1 MSEDTTT
8 SPNGQV
14 KRPLKQR
21 MKQRLKQRLTP
32 KDRGRRL
39 IGRNLWEHRGLFA
52 LTLLFTFAGAAFE
65 GVGLG
70 LLIPFIES
78 LTQPDA
84 EPFRTGIAFVDTHIL
99 AVDADIQTR
108 LFWVSGLILS
118 SIFIRGALGYA
129 GALTNVKL
137 KENIIAK
144 LRRQVIDQV
153 QAVSLRFFS
162 KTRAGDILNTL
173 TSEVGR
179 VNNLFSV
186 SHQILVTGSMALI
199 YASALLLLSWQ
210 LALIGLALSGALFL
224 VMNAFIGYLRD
235 FGRKIPKANAEVT
248 SIATELI
255 RGIRTVIISGTQEYE
270 AQRFKEATNHVRDL
284 SINLNVKTQM
294 IKPVSQAIA
303 STALIGIII
312 IAVQFF
318 ILPGLMSAAML
329 LAFLFAI
336 FRLLPMIQ
344 QINGLRG
351 QWAQKRGSLDNLS
364 DFLSKED
371 KHYLPDGSIPF
382 EGLTDSMQVDH
393 VSFAYHPE
401 EMVLK
406 DISLTVS
413 KGETVAFVGA
423 SGAGKST
430 LADVMARLYDPTE
443 GRVLLDGIDM
453 REYKIA
459 TLRQHVAVVSQ
470 DTFLFNDTVYN
481 NLVYGLDEDVSMD
494 RVRWAAEQSNA
505 LEFIE
510 NLEDGFDTL
519 LGDRGTRLSGG
530 QRQRVAIARAL
541 LRDPAI
547 LILDEATS
555 ALDSVTENIVQEA
568 MERLMEDRT
577 VIVIA
582 HRLSTIEHA
591 DKVVVMEEG
600 EVVEQGPY
608 DELIAQRGQ
617 LWEYHRTQYQYEAV

>member
-1 MSEDTTT
+1 MDTHFST
-8 SPNGQV
+8 NGHARPSLKHRVKQRV
-14 KRPLKQR
+14 KRWA
-21 MKQRLKQRLTP
+21 TP
-32 KDRGRRL
+32 EDRGRRL
-39 IGRNLWEHRGLFA
+39 IARNLWRNRGLFV

-78 LTQPDA
+78 LTQPEA
-84 EPFRTGIAFVDTHIL
+84 EPFRTGLDFVDTYIL
-99 AVDADIQTR
+99 AVDADIGRR
-108 LFWVSGLILS
+108 LFWVSGLILG
-118 SIFIRGALGYA
+118 SIFIRGGLGYA
-129 GALTNVKL
+129 GALANVRL
-137 KENIIAK
+137 KENIVAK

-179 VNNLFSV
+179 VNGLFGV
-186 SHQILVTGSMALI
+186 SHQILVTGSMAVI

-210 LALIGLALSGALFL
+210 LALIGFLLCGALFL

-255 RGIRTVIISGTQEYE
+255 RGIRTVIISGTQEHE
-270 AQRFKEATNHVRDL
+270 AQRFKEATDHVREL

-294 IKPVSQAIA
+294 IGPVSQAIA
-303 STALIGIII
+303 STALIAIII

-364 DFLSKED
+364 DFLSRED

-382 EGLTDSMQVDH
+382 TGLSDTITVEN
-393 VSFAYHPE
+393 VSFAYQPD
-401 EMVLK
+401 EMVLE
-406 DISLTVS
+406 DISLSVS

-430 LADVMARLYDPTE
+430 LADVMARLYDPTQ

-453 REYKIA
+453 REYRIQ
-459 TLRQHVAVVSQ
+459 TLREHIAVVSQ

-481 NLVYGLDEDVSMD
+481 NLTYGLNEDVSME
-494 RVRWAAEQSNA
+494 RVRWAAEKSNA
-505 LEFIE
+505 QEFIG
-510 NLEDGFDTL
+510 NLEDGYDTL

-541 LRDPAI
+541 LRDPDI

-591 DKVVVMEEG
+591 DKVVVLEEG

-608 DELIAQRGQ
+608 GELIAQRGQ
-617 LWEYHRTQYQYEAV
+617 LWEYHRTQYQVEAV

>member
-1 MSEDTTT
+1 MDTPSST
-8 SPNGQV
+8 NGHVRPPLKHRAKQRV
-14 KRPLKQR
+14 KRWV
-21 MKQRLKQRLTP
+21 TP
-32 KDRGRRL
+32 GDRGRRL
-39 IGRNLWEHRGLFA
+39 IARKLWHHKGLFFF
-52 LTLLFTFAGAAFE
+52 TLLFTFVGAAFE

-84 EPFRTGIAFVDTHIL
+84 EPFRTGVSFVDTYIL
-99 AVDADIQTR
+99 AVDADIGTR
-108 LFWVSGLILS
+108 LFWVSGLILGT
-118 SIFIRGALGYA
+118 IFLRGVMGYLGALM
-129 GALTNVKL
+129 NVRL
-137 KENIIAK
+137 KANVIAE
-144 LRRQVIDQV
+144 LRREVIDQV

-179 VNNLFSV
+179 VNGLFGV
-186 SHQILVTGSMALI
+186 SHQILVTGSMALV
-199 YASALLLLSWQ
+199 YASALLFLSWQ
-210 LALIGLALSGALFL
+210 LALVGLVLCAALFL

-248 SIATELI
+248 SIATEVI
-255 RGIRTVIISGTQEYE
+255 RGIRTVIISGTQKQE
-270 AQRFKEATNHVRDL
+270 ADRFKEATNHVRDL

-294 IKPVSQAIA
+294 IGPISQAIA
-303 STALIGIII
+303 STALIAIII

-351 QWAQKRGSLDNLS
+351 QWAQKRGSLENLS
-364 DFLSKED
+364 DFLSEDD
-371 KHYLPDGSIPF
+371 KHYLPDGDREF
-382 EGLTDSMQVDH
+382 EALRDGLEVEN
-393 VSFAYHPE
+393 VSFAYESHE
-401 EMVLK
+401 TVLAN
-406 DISLTVS
+406 ISFTIAT
-413 KGETVAFVGA
+413 GETVAFVGA

-430 LADVMARLYDPTE
+430 LADVIARLYDPTE
-443 GRVLLDGIDM
+443 GRVLLDGHDM
-453 REYKIA
+453 RTYKIQS
-459 TLRQHVAVVSQ
+459 LREHIAVVSQ

-481 NLVYGLDEDVSMD
+481 NLVYGLTEEVSRA
-494 RVRWAAEQSNA
+494 RVRWAAKQANA
-505 LEFIE
+505 LEFVE

-541 LRDPAI
+541 LRDPEL

-555 ALDSVTENIVQEA
+555 ALDSVTESIIQEA
-568 MERLMEDRT
+568 MERLMENRT

-591 DKVVVMEEG
+591 DNVIVLEEG
-600 EVVEQGPY
+600 EIVEQGPY
-608 DELIAQRGQ
+608 RELLERRGQ
-617 LWEYHRTQYQYEAV
+617 LWEYHRTQYEFEAV

>member
-1 MSEDTTT
+1 MDTHFST
-8 SPNGQV
+8 NGHARPLLKHRVKQRV
-14 KRPLKQR
+14 KRWA
-21 MKQRLKQRLTP
+21 TP
-32 KDRGRRL
+32 EDRGRRL
-39 IGRNLWEHRGLFA
+39 IARNLWRNRGLFV

-78 LTQPDA
+78 LTQPEA
-84 EPFRTGIAFVDTHIL
+84 EPFRTGLDFVDTYIL
-99 AVDADIQTR
+99 AVDADIGRR
-108 LFWVSGLILS
+108 LFWVSGLILG
-118 SIFIRGALGYA
+118 SIFIRGGLGYA
-129 GALTNVKL
+129 GALANVRL
-137 KENIIAK
+137 KENIVAK

-179 VNNLFSV
+179 VNGLFGV
-186 SHQILVTGSMALI
+186 SHQILVTGSMAVI

-210 LALIGLALSGALFL
+210 LALIGFLLCGALFL

-255 RGIRTVIISGTQEYE
+255 RGIRTVIISGTQEHE
-270 AQRFKEATNHVRDL
+270 AHRFKEATDHVREL

-294 IKPVSQAIA
+294 IGPVSQAIA
-303 STALIGIII
+303 STALIAIII

-364 DFLSKED
+364 DFLSRED

-382 EGLTDSMQVDH
+382 TGLSDTITVEN
-393 VSFAYHPE
+393 VSFAYQPD
-401 EMVLK
+401 EMVLE
-406 DISLTVS
+406 DISLSVS

-430 LADVMARLYDPTE
+430 LADVMARLYDPTQ

-453 REYKIA
+453 REYRIQ
-459 TLRQHVAVVSQ
+459 TLREHIAVVSQ

-481 NLVYGLDEDVSMD
+481 NLTYGLNEDVSME
-494 RVRWAAEQSNA
+494 RVRWAAEKSNA
-505 LEFIE
+505 QEFIG
-510 NLEDGFDTL
+510 NLEDGYDTL

-541 LRDPAI
+541 LRDPDI

-591 DKVVVMEEG
+591 DKVVVLEEG

-608 DELIAQRGQ
+608 GELIAQRGQ
-617 LWEYHRTQYQYEAV
+617 LWEYHRTQYQVEVA

>member
-1 MSEDTTT
+1 MDTHFST
-8 SPNGQV
+8 NGHARPLLKHRVKQRV
-14 KRPLKQR
+14 KRWA
-21 MKQRLKQRLTP
+21 TP
-32 KDRGRRL
+32 EDRGRRL
-39 IGRNLWEHRGLFA
+39 IARNLWRNRGLFV

-78 LTQPDA
+78 LTQPEA
-84 EPFRTGIAFVDTHIL
+84 EPFRTGLDFVDTYIL
-99 AVDADIQTR
+99 AVDADIGRR
-108 LFWVSGLILS
+108 LFWVSGLILG
-118 SIFIRGALGYA
+118 SIFIRGGLGYA
-129 GALTNVKL
+129 GALANVRL
-137 KENIIAK
+137 KENIVAK

-179 VNNLFSV
+179 VNGLFGV
-186 SHQILVTGSMALI
+186 SHQILVTGSMAVI

-210 LALIGLALSGALFL
+210 LALIGFLLCGALFL

-255 RGIRTVIISGTQEYE
+255 RGIRTVIISGTQEHE
-270 AQRFKEATNHVRDL
+270 AHRFKEATDHVREL

-294 IKPVSQAIA
+294 IGPVSQAIA
-303 STALIGIII
+303 STALIAIII

-364 DFLSKED
+364 DFLSRED

-382 EGLTDSMQVDH
+382 TGLSDTITVEN
-393 VSFAYHPE
+393 VSFAYQPD
-401 EMVLK
+401 EMVLE
-406 DISLTVS
+406 DISLSVS

-430 LADVMARLYDPTE
+430 LADVMARLYDPTQ

-453 REYKIA
+453 REYRIQ
-459 TLRQHVAVVSQ
+459 TLREHIAVVSQ

-481 NLVYGLDEDVSMD
+481 NLTYGLNEDISME
-494 RVRWAAEQSNA
+494 RVRWAAEKSNA
-505 LEFIE
+505 QEFIG
-510 NLEDGFDTL
+510 NLEDGYDTL

-541 LRDPAI
+541 LRDPDI

-591 DKVVVMEEG
+591 DKVVVLEEG

-608 DELIAQRGQ
+608 GELIAQRGQ
-617 LWEYHRTQYQYEAV
+617 LWEYHRTQYQVEVA